1 MPSVHVAFHINSCY
15 CILPKVVWYEAYRM
29 SLLRVFYTYDHL
41 TWSSTIYAD
50 SIDKSSANPK
60 NQALHYI
67 EMIRAL

>member
-1 MPSVHVAFHINSCY
+1 MASVHVVFHTNSCY
-15 CILPKVVWYEAYRM
+15 CIIPKVVWYKAYWM

-41 TWSSTIYAD
+41 TWSFTIYAD
-50 SIDKSSANPK
+50 FIDKSSAHPK